1 METVAEARSV
11 VKGLYRVF
19 TDAMD
24 GSTPLFRIGEVSR
37 RTGVSVELLRAWEAR
52 YRLLRPKRTTG
63 HFRLYTD
70 QDAGRVQRMRSL
82 LDSGLSAAQAART
95 VLQEEAAGKNA
106 TTIPLGIVEEL
117 DRGLLAFDEPGA
129 HATLDRLFASVVLE
143 TALHDGILPE
153 LRSIGDRWAAGDVTV
168 AQEHF
173 ASTLVRGRLL
183 ALARGWDRGRG
194 PRAVLACV
202 PGELHDIGL
211 ICFGLALRRQGWRI
225 LYLGQDT
232 PLETVTSALKA
243 SHAIALVAASVERRR
258 FTTVAGE
265 LADLGRYAKI
275 AIGGAGATK
284 EGASRMRATLLAP
297 QLITAATQ
305 LTTLGLAKSGSAEK

>member
-1 METVAEARSV
+1 
-11 VKGLYRVF
+11 
-19 TDAMD
+19 MD
-24 GSTPLFRIGEVSR
+24 GSTALVRIGEVSR

-63 HFRLYTD
+63 HFRLYSD
-70 QDAGRVQRMRSL
+70 QDAARVQRMRSL
-82 LDSGLSAAQAART
+82 LGSGLSAAQAART
-95 VLQEEAAGKNA
+95 VLQEEAAGTNA
-106 TTIPLGIVEEL
+106 TTIPLAIVEEL
-117 DRGLLAFDEPGA
+117 DRGLLAFDEPGT

-143 TALHDGILPE
+143 TAVQDGILPE
-153 LRSIGDRWAAGDVTV
+153 LRSIGDRWSAGDVTV

-211 ICFGLALRRQGWRI
+211 ICFGLVLRRQGWRI

-243 SHAIALVAASVERRR
+243 SHAIALVAVSVERRR
-258 FTTVAGE
+258 FTSVAGE
-265 LADLGRYAKI
+265 LADLGRYAKV
-275 AIGGAGATK
+275 AIGGSGATEK
-284 EGASRMRATLLAP
+284 GASRMRATLLAP

-305 LTTLGLAKSGSAEK
+305 LTTLVLASPAPRRSDRNATA